1 MDLYYFISQKY
12 CPLFEPFCEKGTPQL
27 MLLREIQSYCAK
39 SATFIKLFPRIVLHL
54 YKSERGGRE
63 REGGR
68 ERVTNVYFTVLY
80 CE

>member
-54 YKSERGGRE
+54 YKSER
-63 REGGR
+63 EGGGG
-68 ERVTNVYFTVLY
+68 
-80 CE
+80 

>member
-54 YKSERGGRE
+54 YKSER
-63 REGGR
+63 EGGR
-68 ERVTNVYFTVLY
+68 EGEGNQCILY
-80 CE
+80 CIVL